1 MAKKR
6 VYEVARELDM
16 KSKELLEYTQILGME
31 FSSHMASMT
40 EEEINHV
47 QKELAGNDTKESDS
61 DQVQEEF
68 SPDKKEQDETRAPSS
83 EKEEPAEPAAVNEKQ
98 QAEPAKAAPV
108 QNKKKKKKSKKKKRK
123 FDQRNIK
130 DQTQV
135 AQGKKKEVN
144 ADMLEYR
151 DGMTIAEIAES
162 IDRDPADLVKQ
173 LFMLGV
179 MANQNQS
186 LDTDTIEILADEL
199 GIEAVQAE
207 AEIDLDSTD
216 PADPVG
222 FQSFLEENKENAELA
237 ERPPVVT
244 IMGHVD
250 HGKTT
255 LLDTL
260 RDARVTA
267 GEAGGITQ
275 HIGAYQ
281 LESQGK
287 KITFLDTP
295 GHAAFTTMRAR
306 GADVTDIAIIVVAA
320 DDGVKPQTEEAIN
333 HAKAAG
339 VPIIVAIN
347 KIDKPTA
354 NSDRVK
360 QELMN
365 YELIPEEW
373 GGDTITVEISAL
385 MGQNLDELLEMV
397 LLVAEVQEL
406 TAPPEGR
413 PLGSVI
419 EARLDKSR
427 GPVATILVQEGTL
440 RVGDPI
446 VVGYTHGR
454 IRTMTDDLGND
465 ITEAGPSKPVE
476 ITGLNDTP
484 EAGDNFVVFDDE
496 KTARAIGR
504 KRAEKQQV
512 ESRRKT
518 SSMSLET
525 LFENIRDEELKEVA
539 LVVKA
544 DVRGSVEALASSL
557 QKIEVEGVK
566 VNIIHTGVGAI
577 NETDVTLSAASN
589 AIIIGFSVRPNA
601 QASALA
607 EQEGVSIQTYNV
619 IYDAID
625 DVESAMKGLLD
636 PEYKEQVIGLV
647 QVREV
652 YKVTKVGTIA
662 GCYVTQGRITRSS
675 GVRLI
680 RNGVVIYE
688 GELASL
694 KRFNDDVR
702 EVTNGY
708 ECGLMIENYNDIKV
722 DDEIE
727 AYEMVE
733 IVQ

>member
-6 VYEVARELDM
+6 VYEVARELEM
-16 KSKELLEYTQILGME
+16 KSKDLLEYTQLLGME

-40 EEEINHV
+40 EEEINRV
-47 QKELAGNDTKESDS
+47 LEELTSNDSEESNS
-61 DQVQEEF
+61 NQVQEKTSQAQEA
-68 SPDKKEQDETRAPSS
+68 SAEPAPVS
-83 EKEEPAEPAAVNEKQ
+83 EEKVSNEHQQSEPAEVK
-98 QAEPAKAAPV
+98 PV
-108 QNKKKKKKSKKKKRK
+108 QDKKKNKKSKKKKRK
-123 FDQRNIK
+123 FDQK
-130 DQTQV
+130 DTKNQAQV
-135 AQGKKKEVN
+135 VKGKKKEVN
-144 ADMLEYR
+144 DNMLEYT
-151 DGMTIAEIAES
+151 DGMTIAEIAQAINRE
-162 IDRDPADLVKQ
+162 PADLVKQ

-186 LDTDTIEILADEL
+186 LDTETIEILADEL
-199 GIEAVQAE
+199 GIEAVLVAPQV
-207 AEIDLDSTD
+207 EIDPT
-216 PADPVG
+216 A
-222 FQSFLEENKENAELA
+222 FQSFLEANKENEELV

-287 KITFLDTP
+287 VITFLDTP

-333 HAKAAG
+333 HAKAAE

-354 NSDRVK
+354 NPERVK
-360 QELMN
+360 QELMT
-365 YELIPEEW
+365 YDLIPEEW
-373 GGDTITVEISAL
+373 GGDTIMVEISAL

-406 TAPPEGR
+406 KAPPAGR

-440 RVGDPI
+440 KVGDPI
-446 VVGYTHGR
+446 VVGHTHGR
-454 IRTMTDDLGND
+454 IRTMTDDLGKD
-465 ITEAGPSKPVE
+465 IREAGPSKPVE
-476 ITGLNDTP
+476 ITGLNGTP

-496 KTARAIGR
+496 KTARSIGQ
-504 KRAEKQQV
+504 KRAEKQQI

-518 SSMSLET
+518 STMSLET
-525 LFENIRDEELKEVA
+525 LFENIREEELKEVA

-544 DVRGSVEALASSL
+544 DVRGSIEALASSL

-577 NETDVTLSAASN
+577 NETDVTLSSASN
-589 AIIIGFSVRPNA
+589 AIIIGFNVRPNA
-601 QASALA
+601 QATALA

-625 DVESAMKGLLD
+625 DVENAMKGLLD
-636 PEYKEQVIGLV
+636 PEYKEQVIGLL

-675 GVRLI
+675 GIRLI

-708 ECGLMIENYNDIKV
+708 ECGLMIENYNDVKV

-733 IVQ
+733 VVQ

>member
-1 MAKKR
+1 MTKKR

-16 KSKELLEYTQILGME
+16 KSKDLLEYTQLLGME

-40 EEEINHV
+40 EAEINRV
-47 QKELAGNDTKESDS
+47 LNELTSNDSEESNS
-61 DQVQEEF
+61 NQVQEKI
-68 SPDKKEQDETRAPSS
+68 SQDKKKQ
-83 EKEEPAEPAAVNEKQ
+83 EKIEAQSPTQEASTDPEPAE
-98 QAEPAKAAPV
+98 AKPV
-108 QNKKKKKKSKKKKRK
+108 QDKKKKKKSKKKKRK
-123 FDQRNIK
+123 FDQKNTK
-130 DQTQV
+130 NQAQV
-135 AQGKKKEVN
+135 VEVKKKEVN
-144 ADMLEYR
+144 DNMLEYR
-151 DGMTIAEIAES
+151 DGMTIAEIAQAINRE
-162 IDRDPADLVKQ
+162 PADLVKQ

-186 LDTDTIEILADEL
+186 LDTETIEILADEL
-199 GIEAVQAE
+199 GIEAVLAAPE
-207 AEIDLDSTD
+207 VNTD
-216 PADPVG
+216 PTK
-222 FQSFLEENKENAELA
+222 FQSFLEANRENEEQV

-287 KITFLDTP
+287 TITFLDTP

-354 NSDRVK
+354 NSERVK
-360 QELMN
+360 QELMT
-365 YELIPEEW
+365 YDLITEEW
-373 GGDTITVEISAL
+373 GGDTIMVEISAL

-406 TAPPEGR
+406 KAAPAGR

-440 RVGDPI
+440 KVGDPI
-446 VVGYTHGR
+446 VVGHTHGR
-454 IRTMTDDLGND
+454 IRTMTDDLGKD
-465 ITEAGPSKPVE
+465 IREAGPSKPVE
-476 ITGLNDTP
+476 ITGLNGTP

-496 KTARAIGR
+496 KTARSIGQ
-504 KRAEKQQV
+504 KRAEQQKV

-525 LFENIRDEELKEVA
+525 LFENIREEELKEVA

-544 DVRGSVEALASSL
+544 DVRGSIEALTSSL

-577 NETDVTLSAASN
+577 NETDVTLSSASH
-589 AIIIGFSVRPNA
+589 AIIIGFNVRPNA
-601 QASALA
+601 QATSLA

-625 DVESAMKGLLD
+625 DVENAMKGLLD
-636 PEYKEQVIGLV
+636 PEYKEQVIGLL
-647 QVREV
+647 QVREL

-727 AYEMVE
+727 AFEMVE
-733 IVQ
+733 VIQ

>member
-1 MAKKR
+1 MGKKR
-6 VYEVARELDM
+6 VYEVARELDLQ
-16 KSKELLEYTQILGME
+16 SKELLELTAQLGMD
-31 FSSHMASMT
+31 FTSHMASMT
-40 EEEINHV
+40 EEEI
-47 QKELAGNDTKESDS
+47 
-61 DQVQEEF
+61 DQVLDALTSSSDEE
-68 SPDKKEQDETRAPSS
+68 T
-83 EKEEPAEPAAVNEKQ
+83 PAEPSQDEAEEKQ
-98 QAEPAKAAPV
+98 EQAVKEESQEPVVEESKPSTQDAHKAG
-108 QNKKKKKKSKKKKRK
+108 NKKKAEKKAEPQAQKKQPKKSKKK
-123 FDQRNIK
+123 
-130 DQTQV
+130 
-135 AQGKKKEVN
+135 AKENV
-144 ADMLEYR
+144 LEYTE
-151 DGMTIAEIAES
+151 GMTISEIAKELK
-162 IDRDPADLVKQ
+162 RDPADLVKQ

-186 LDTDTIEILADEL
+186 LDVDTIEILADEL
-199 GIEAVQAE
+199 GVEARPKVE
-207 AEIDLDSTD
+207 TD
-216 PADPVG
+216 PTK
-222 FQSFLEENKENAELA
+222 FETFIEENRQEEDL
-237 ERPPVVT
+237 EIRPPVVT

-260 RDARVTA
+260 RDARVTE

-281 LESQGK
+281 LTTQGNT
-287 KITFLDTP
+287 ITFLDTP

-333 HAKAAG
+333 HAKAAD

-354 NSDRVK
+354 NADRVK

-373 GGDTITVEISAL
+373 GGDTIMVEISAL

-397 LLVAEVQEL
+397 NLVAEVQEL
-406 TAPPEGR
+406 KAAPQGR

-419 EARLDKSR
+419 EARLDKSK
-427 GPVATILVQEGTL
+427 GAVATILVQEGTL
-440 RVGDPI
+440 RIGDPI
-446 VVGYTHGR
+446 VVGHTHGR
-454 IRTMTDDLGND
+454 IRTMTNDLGQD
-465 ITEAGPSKPVE
+465 VEEAGPSQPVE
-476 ITGLNDTP
+476 ITGLNETP
-484 EAGDNFVVFDDE
+484 EAGDKFVVFEDE
-496 KTARAIGR
+496 KTARSVGE
-504 KRAEKQQV
+504 KRAEQQQI
-512 ESRRKT
+512 ESRRQT
-518 SSMSLET
+518 ASMSLEN
-525 LFENIRDEELKEVA
+525 LFDSIKDEELKEVA

-544 DVRGSVEALASSL
+544 DVRGSVEALSASL

-589 AIIIGFSVRPNA
+589 AIIIGFNVRPNA
-601 QASALA
+601 QASSLA
-607 EQEGVSIQTYNV
+607 EKDNVSIRTYNV

-625 DVESAMKGLLD
+625 DVEKAMKGLLD
-636 PEYKEQVIGLV
+636 PEYKEEVIGLL
-647 QVREV
+647 QVRET
-652 YKVTKVGTIA
+652 YKVSKVGTIA
-662 GCYVTQGRITRSS
+662 GCYVSQGKITRDS

-694 KRFNDDVR
+694 KRFNDDAK

-727 AYEMVE
+727 AFEMVE
-733 IVQ
+733 VEVL

>member
-1 MAKKR
+1 MGKKR
-6 VYEVARELDM
+6 VYEVARELDLQ
-16 KSKELLEYTQILGME
+16 SKELLELTAQLGMD
-31 FSSHMASMT
+31 FTSHMASMT
-40 EEEINHV
+40 EEEI
-47 QKELAGNDTKESDS
+47 
-61 DQVQEEF
+61 DQVLDALTSSSDEE
-68 SPDKKEQDETRAPSS
+68 T
-83 EKEEPAEPAAVNEKQ
+83 PAEPSQDEAEEKQ
-98 QAEPAKAAPV
+98 EQAVKEESQEPVVEESKPSTQDAHKAG
-108 QNKKKKKKSKKKKRK
+108 NKKKAEKKAEPQAQKKQPKKSKKK
-123 FDQRNIK
+123 
-130 DQTQV
+130 
-135 AQGKKKEVN
+135 AKENV
-144 ADMLEYR
+144 LEYTE
-151 DGMTIAEIAES
+151 GMTIAEIAKELK
-162 IDRDPADLVKQ
+162 RDPADLVKQ

-186 LDTDTIEILADEL
+186 LDVDTIEILADEL
-199 GIEAVQAE
+199 GVEARPKVE
-207 AEIDLDSTD
+207 TD
-216 PADPVG
+216 PTK
-222 FQSFLEENKENAELA
+222 FETFIEENRQEEDL
-237 ERPPVVT
+237 EIRPPVVT

-260 RDARVTA
+260 RDARVTE

-281 LESQGK
+281 LTTQGNT
-287 KITFLDTP
+287 ITFLDTP

-333 HAKAAG
+333 HAKAAD

-354 NSDRVK
+354 NADRVK

-373 GGDTITVEISAL
+373 GGDTIMVEISAL

-397 LLVAEVQEL
+397 NLVAEVQEL
-406 TAPPEGR
+406 KAAPQGR

-419 EARLDKSR
+419 EARLDKSK
-427 GPVATILVQEGTL
+427 GAVATILVQEGTL
-440 RVGDPI
+440 RIGDPI
-446 VVGYTHGR
+446 VVGHTHGR
-454 IRTMTDDLGND
+454 IRTMTNDLGQD
-465 ITEAGPSKPVE
+465 VEEAGPSQPVE
-476 ITGLNDTP
+476 ITGLNETP
-484 EAGDNFVVFDDE
+484 EAGDKFVVFEDE
-496 KTARAIGR
+496 KTARSVGE
-504 KRAEKQQV
+504 KRAEQQQI
-512 ESRRKT
+512 ESRRQT
-518 SSMSLET
+518 ASMSLEN
-525 LFENIRDEELKEVA
+525 LFDSIKDEELKEVA

-544 DVRGSVEALASSL
+544 DVRGSVEALSASL

-589 AIIIGFSVRPNA
+589 AIIIGFNVRPNA
-601 QASALA
+601 QASSLA
-607 EQEGVSIQTYNV
+607 EKDNVSIRTYNV

-625 DVESAMKGLLD
+625 DVEKAMKGLLD
-636 PEYKEQVIGLV
+636 PEYKEEVIGLL
-647 QVREV
+647 QVRET
-652 YKVTKVGTIA
+652 YKVSKVGTIA
-662 GCYVTQGRITRSS
+662 GCYVSQGKITRDS

-694 KRFNDDVR
+694 KRFNDDAK

-727 AYEMVE
+727 AFEMVE
-733 IVQ
+733 VEVL

>member
-6 VYEVARELDM
+6 VYEVARELEM
-16 KSKELLEYTQILGME
+16 KSKDLLEYTQLLGME

-40 EEEINHV
+40 EEEINRV
-47 QKELAGNDTKESDS
+47 LEELTSNDSEESNS
-61 DQVQEEF
+61 NQVQEKTSQAQEA
-68 SPDKKEQDETRAPSS
+68 SAEPAPVS
-83 EKEEPAEPAAVNEKQ
+83 EEKVSNEHQQSEPAEVK
-98 QAEPAKAAPV
+98 PV
-108 QNKKKKKKSKKKKRK
+108 QDKKKNKKSKKKKRK
-123 FDQRNIK
+123 FDQK
-130 DQTQV
+130 DTKNQAQV
-135 AQGKKKEVN
+135 VKGKKKEVN
-144 ADMLEYR
+144 DNMLEYT
-151 DGMTIAEIAES
+151 DGMTIAEIAQAINRE
-162 IDRDPADLVKQ
+162 PADLVKQ

-186 LDTDTIEILADEL
+186 LDTETIEILADEL
-199 GIEAVQAE
+199 GIEAVLVAPQV
-207 AEIDLDSTD
+207 EIDPT
-216 PADPVG
+216 A
-222 FQSFLEENKENAELA
+222 FQSFLEANKENEELV

-287 KITFLDTP
+287 VITFLDTP

-333 HAKAAG
+333 HAKAAE

-354 NSDRVK
+354 NPERVK
-360 QELMN
+360 QELMT
-365 YELIPEEW
+365 YDLIPEEW
-373 GGDTITVEISAL
+373 GGDTIMVEISAL

-406 TAPPEGR
+406 KAPPAGR

-440 RVGDPI
+440 KVGDPI
-446 VVGYTHGR
+446 VVGHTHGR
-454 IRTMTDDLGND
+454 IRTMTDDLGKD
-465 ITEAGPSKPVE
+465 IREAGPSKPVE
-476 ITGLNDTP
+476 ITGLNGTP

-496 KTARAIGR
+496 KTARSIGQ
-504 KRAEKQQV
+504 KRAEKQQI

-518 SSMSLET
+518 STMSLET
-525 LFENIRDEELKEVA
+525 LFENIREEELKEVA

-544 DVRGSVEALASSL
+544 DVRGSIEALASSL

-577 NETDVTLSAASN
+577 NETDVTLSSASN
-589 AIIIGFSVRPNA
+589 AIIIGFNVRPNA
-601 QASALA
+601 QATALA

-625 DVESAMKGLLD
+625 DVENAMKGLLD
-636 PEYKEQVIGLV
+636 PEYKEQVIGLL

-675 GVRLI
+675 GIRLI

-733 IVQ
+733 VVQ

>member
-1 MAKKR
+1 MTKKR

-16 KSKELLEYTQILGME
+16 RSKDLLEYTQLLGME

-40 EEEINHV
+40 EKEINRV
-47 QKELAGNDTKESDS
+47 LEELTSDDSKASDS
-61 DQVQEEF
+61 SEVQEKV
-68 SPDKKEQDETRAPSS
+68 SQDKKEAERPEQEV
-83 EKEEPAEPAAVNEKQ
+83 PAEPAPVSEDKKSDQ
-98 QAEPAKAAPV
+98 DQKPDPVKVKPV
-108 QNKKKKKKSKKKKRK
+108 QGKKKKSKKKKSRK
-123 FDQRNIK
+123 
-130 DQTQV
+130 QTQAV
-135 AQGKKKEVN
+135 EGKKKEVN
-144 ADMLEYR
+144 ENMLEYR
-151 DGMTIAEIAES
+151 DGMTIAEIAEK
-162 IDRDPADLVKQ
+162 INRDPADLVKQ

-199 GIEAVQAE
+199 GVEAVPAE
-207 AEIDLDSTD
+207 DDIDMDSAN
-216 PADPVG
+216 PADPTG
-222 FQSFLEENKENAELA
+222 FQSFLEENRENAELV

-281 LESQGK
+281 LEAQGK
-287 KITFLDTP
+287 TITFLDTP

-333 HAKAAG
+333 HAKAAE

-354 NSDRVK
+354 NPDRVK

-406 TAPPEGR
+406 KAPPAGR

-440 RVGDPI
+440 RIGDPI

-476 ITGLNDTP
+476 ITGLNGTP

-496 KTARAIGR
+496 KTARAIGQ
-504 KRAEKQQV
+504 KRAEKQQID
-512 ESRRKT
+512 SRRKT

-557 QKIEVEGVK
+557 QKIELEGVK

-589 AIIIGFSVRPNA
+589 AIIIGFNVRPNA
-601 QASALA
+601 QASSLA

-636 PEYKEQVIGLV
+636 PEYKEEVIGLL

-652 YKVTKVGTIA
+652 YKVTKIGTIA

-727 AYEMVE
+727 AFEMVE

>member
-1 MAKKR
+1 MTKKR

-16 KSKELLEYTQILGME
+16 KSKDLLEYTQLLGME

-40 EEEINHV
+40 EEEINRV
-47 QKELAGNDTKESDS
+47 LEELTSDDSEASDS
-61 DQVQEEF
+61 SEAEEKV
-68 SPDKKEQDETRAPSS
+68 SQDE
-83 EKEEPAEPAAVNEKQ
+83 KEVERPEQKTSAEPAAVSA
-98 QAEPAKAAPV
+98 AEGSDQDQKTDPVKAKPAQGKKKKA
-108 QNKKKKKKSKKKKRK
+108 KKKKSKK
-123 FDQRNIK
+123 Q
-130 DQTQV
+130 
-135 AQGKKKEVN
+135 AQAVEGKKKEVN
-144 ADMLEYR
+144 ENMLEYR
-151 DGMTIAEIAES
+151 DGMTISEIAQE
-162 IDRDPADLVKQ
+162 INRDPADLVKQ

-199 GIEAVQAE
+199 GVEAVPAAE
-207 AEIDLDSTD
+207 DTDMDSSDPTD
-216 PADPVG
+216 PSG
-222 FQSFLEENKENAELA
+222 FQSFLEENRENAELV

-281 LESQGK
+281 LEAQGK
-287 KITFLDTP
+287 TITFLDTP

-320 DDGVKPQTEEAIN
+320 DDGIKPQTEEAIN

-354 NSDRVK
+354 NPDRVK

-406 TAPPEGR
+406 KAPPAGR

-440 RVGDPI
+440 RIGDPI

-476 ITGLNDTP
+476 ITGLNGTP

-496 KTARAIGR
+496 KTARAIGQ
-504 KRAEKQQV
+504 KRAEKQQI

-589 AIIIGFSVRPNA
+589 AIIIGFNVRPNA
-601 QASALA
+601 QASSLA

-636 PEYKEQVIGLV
+636 PEYKEEVIGLL

-727 AYEMVE
+727 AFEMVE
-733 IVQ
+733 IVE

>member
-1 MAKKR
+1 MGKKR
-6 VYEVARELDM
+6 VYEVARELDLQ
-16 KSKELLEYTQILGME
+16 SKELLELTAQLGMD
-31 FSSHMASMT
+31 FTSHMASMT
-40 EEEINHV
+40 EEEI
-47 QKELAGNDTKESDS
+47 
-61 DQVQEEF
+61 DQVLDALTSSSDEE
-68 SPDKKEQDETRAPSS
+68 T
-83 EKEEPAEPAAVNEKQ
+83 PAEPSQDEAEEKQ
-98 QAEPAKAAPV
+98 EQAVKEESQEPVVEESKPSTQDAHKAG
-108 QNKKKKKKSKKKKRK
+108 NKKKAEKKAEPQAQKKQPKKSKKK
-123 FDQRNIK
+123 
-130 DQTQV
+130 
-135 AQGKKKEVN
+135 AKENV
-144 ADMLEYR
+144 LEYTE
-151 DGMTIAEIAES
+151 GMTIAEIAKELK
-162 IDRDPADLVKQ
+162 RDPADLVKQ
-173 LFMLGV
+173 LFTLGV

-186 LDTDTIEILADEL
+186 LDVDTIEILADEL
-199 GIEAVQAE
+199 GVEARPKVE
-207 AEIDLDSTD
+207 TD
-216 PADPVG
+216 PTK
-222 FQSFLEENKENAELA
+222 FETFIEENRQEEDL
-237 ERPPVVT
+237 EIRPPVVT

-260 RDARVTA
+260 RDARVTE

-281 LESQGK
+281 LTTQGNT
-287 KITFLDTP
+287 ITFLDTP

-333 HAKAAG
+333 HAKAAD

-354 NSDRVK
+354 NADRVK

-373 GGDTITVEISAL
+373 GGDTIMVEISAL

-397 LLVAEVQEL
+397 NLVAEVQEL
-406 TAPPEGR
+406 KAAPQGR

-419 EARLDKSR
+419 EARLDKSK
-427 GPVATILVQEGTL
+427 GAVATILVQEGTL
-440 RVGDPI
+440 RIGDPI
-446 VVGYTHGR
+446 VVGHTHGR
-454 IRTMTDDLGND
+454 IRTMTNDLGQD
-465 ITEAGPSKPVE
+465 VEEAGPSQPVE
-476 ITGLNDTP
+476 ITGLNETP
-484 EAGDNFVVFDDE
+484 EAGDKFVVFEDE
-496 KTARAIGR
+496 KTARSVGE
-504 KRAEKQQV
+504 KRAEQQQI
-512 ESRRKT
+512 ESRRQT
-518 SSMSLET
+518 ASMSLEN
-525 LFENIRDEELKEVA
+525 LFDSIKDEELKEVA

-544 DVRGSVEALASSL
+544 DVRGSVEALSASL

-589 AIIIGFSVRPNA
+589 AIIIGFNVRPNA
-601 QASALA
+601 QASSLA
-607 EQEGVSIQTYNV
+607 EKDNVSIRTYNV

-625 DVESAMKGLLD
+625 DVEKAMKGLLD
-636 PEYKEQVIGLV
+636 PEYKEEVIGLL
-647 QVREV
+647 QVRET
-652 YKVTKVGTIA
+652 YKVSKVGTIA
-662 GCYVTQGRITRSS
+662 GCYVSQGKITRDS

-694 KRFNDDVR
+694 KRFNDDAK

-727 AYEMVE
+727 AFEMVE
-733 IVQ
+733 VEVL